1 VCGSQAAAIA
11 AWADAAVHW
20 ELLRG

>member
-11 AWADAAVHW
+11 AWVDAAVHW